1 MKAEVL
7 AALTDLFFGFAALV
21 FASAILGRGG
31 TAITRKLTSVLSTEQ
46 ATKLNKAISES
57 DFLKEGFK
65 GIGKIATTKMKLN
78 PSALFGESEADA
90 FANQLNFQFH
100 VGVQALTD
108 AISSKKLTDDQLI
121 STFLAYDVEYTNVFA
136 YRQTLKTLFRH
147 FQSFVHPIGT
157 ETAPT
162 EVSAV
167 DTYTRAVWVVLL
179 GGSKRLYL
187 ERKTVTIVPWP
198 AGAAESVD
206 RTEVPKDI
214 EQFVIAKTGQEFGKV
229 ETIVSLP
236 EIMRIAA
243 EKQAE
248 RSKPIVTPINE
259 PTVTPIGPEEEA
271 QVLGDSIAEKIR
283 NSGITEDIRLEIG
296 YYLNYFQGKPREIFI
311 AKISNHPKIETP

>member
-179 GGSKRLYL
+179 EEANGSTWKEKLLRLFL
-187 ERKTVTIVPWP
+187 GPPARPSRWTERKCRRTSSSLSSRKRGRSLAKWKRSSRCPKSCESRRKSRRSVPN
-198 AGAAESVD
+198 
-206 RTEVPKDI
+206 
-214 EQFVIAKTGQEFGKV
+214 
-229 ETIVSLP
+229 
-236 EIMRIAA
+236 
-243 EKQAE
+243 
-248 RSKPIVTPINE
+248 RSSRQSTN
-259 PTVTPIGPEEEA
+259 
-271 QVLGDSIAEKIR
+271 
-283 NSGITEDIRLEIG
+283 RL
-296 YYLNYFQGKPREIFI
+296 
-311 AKISNHPKIETP
+311 